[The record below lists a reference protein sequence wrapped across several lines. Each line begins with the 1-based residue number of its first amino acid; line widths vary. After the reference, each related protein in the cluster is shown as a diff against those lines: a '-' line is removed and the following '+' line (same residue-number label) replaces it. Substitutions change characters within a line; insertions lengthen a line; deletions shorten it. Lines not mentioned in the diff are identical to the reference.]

1 MLFLF
6 TTYMKTH
13 LKRFSAYYLIGIGVL
28 LMALSPYVRG
38 RFDLSEDGK
47 YTLSESSEI
56 ILNSIDAP
64 LLVQVYLGGDDLPG
78 GFKRLQKETLDLL
91 ADMQSSASAKMEVQ
105 VIDVYDEYPTE
116 EARAS
121 LTQQLDSLGI
131 PPTNLVHQENGK
143 QVQQLVFP
151 GLVISKGALKTG
163 VLLLK
168 GNKLAGPEEIINQ
181 SVEGLEY
188 EIVQGIQTLLPQERK
203 KIGFFVEYSSTPAI
217 AQIDLVNSLKR
228 KYDLFPV
235 DLAASPTLDGLD
247 AICVLNPTREF
258 SESDA
263 YKIDQFIVKG
273 GKALF
278 LVDGV
283 KIDTL
288 ENQGLAISPR
298 KTGLENILFHYGLRI
313 NANLVKDAQLSGM
326 IPLKVGNM
334 GNKPNIQ
341 LMPWPSFPLLNGNPK
356 NLITKN
362 LDAVYGRFVSTIDTI
377 SGVALRKTPLLR
389 TSQYTQVAKAPSLL
403 SFSSAGKD
411 FDPAAYNAGVQTAAY
426 LVEGKFESAYNN
438 LTQDTNFVASS
449 DKESAILVVGDGDVA
464 LNGVDYQSQ
473 QALPLGFDPFMK
485 NTFANKDFLLN
496 AFTYLIE
503 ENSPLLARSKS
514 IQLRPLDK
522 AKIQADGTFYQVINI
537 AVPLLFATLLSLGV
551 VFYRKRK
558 YNR

>member
-1 MLFLF
+1 MI
-6 TTYMKTH
+6 KH
-13 LKRFSAYYLIGIGVL
+13 WKRFSAYYLIGIGVL
-28 LMALSPYVRG
+28 LIAISPFVRG
-38 RFDLSEDGK
+38 RIDLSEDGK
-47 YTLSESSEI
+47 YTLSESSEV
-56 ILNSIDAP
+56 ILESIDTP

-78 GFKRLQKETLDLL
+78 GFKRLKKETLDLL
-91 ADMQSSASAKMEVQ
+91 ADMKSVSSTNIEIE

-116 EARAS
+116 EARAT
-121 LTQQLDSLGI
+121 LTRQLDSLGI
-131 PPTNLVHQENGK
+131 PPTNLVHKDNGK
-143 QVQQLVFP
+143 QVQQLIFP

-168 GNKLAGPEEIINQ
+168 GNKLASPEEIINQ
-181 SVEGLEY
+181 SIEGLEF
-188 EIVQGIQTLLPQERK
+188 EIVQAIQQLLPQERK
-203 KIGFFVEYSSTPAI
+203 KIGFFVEYSATPAI
-217 AQIDLVNSLKR
+217 AQMDLVNSLKR

-247 AICVLNPTREF
+247 AICVLQPTREF

-298 KTGLENILFHYGLRI
+298 KTGLENILFHYGLRL
-313 NANLVKDAQLSGM
+313 NANLVKDAQNSGM

-334 GNKPNIQ
+334 GNKSNIQ
-341 LMPWPSFPLLNGNPK
+341 LMPWPAFPLLNGNPTF
-356 NLITKN
+356 LITKN
-362 LDAVYGRFVSTIDTI
+362 LDAIYGRFVSSIDTI
-377 SGVALRKTPLLR
+377 SGAALHKTPLLR
-389 TSQYTQVAKAPSLL
+389 SSQYTQVAKAPSLL

-426 LVEGKFESAYNN
+426 LVEGKFESAFQH
-438 LTQDTNFVASS
+438 LTQDTSFVASGS
-449 DKESAILVVGDGDVA
+449 TESAIIVVGDGDIA
-464 LNGVDYQSQ
+464 LNGVDYPSQ
-473 QALPLGFDPFMK
+473 QSLPLGFDPFMK

-496 AFTYLIE
+496 AFAYLIDD
-503 ENSPLLARSKS
+503 NSPLLARSKS
-514 IQLRPLDK
+514 ITLRPLDK

>member
-1 MLFLF
+1 MAKHWKL
-6 TTYMKTH
+6 
-13 LKRFSAYYLIGIGVL
+13 FSAYYLIGIGIL
-28 LMALSPYVRG
+28 LIAVSPYVRG
-38 RFDLSEDGK
+38 RLDLSEDGK

-56 ILNSIDAP
+56 VLNSIDSP
-64 LLVQVYLGGDDLPG
+64 ILVQVYLGGDDLPG
-78 GFKRLQKETLDLL
+78 GFKRLKKETLDLL
-91 ADMQSSASAKMEVQ
+91 ADIKSVSSANIDVQ
-105 VIDVYDEYPTE
+105 LIDVYDEYPTE
-116 EARAS
+116 EARAA
-121 LTQQLDSLGI
+121 LTRQLDSLGI
-131 PPTNLVHQENGK
+131 PPTNLVHKENGK

-151 GLVISKGALKTG
+151 GLVISKGALRTG

-168 GNKLAGPEEIINQ
+168 GNKLASPDQIINQ
-181 SVEGLEY
+181 SIEGLEY

-203 KIGFFVEYSSTPAI
+203 KIGFFVEYSSTSAI
-217 AQIDLVNSLKR
+217 AQIDLVNALKR

-288 ENQGLAISPR
+288 ENQGLAISQR

-341 LMPWPSFPLLNGNPK
+341 LMPWPAFPLLNGNPT

-362 LDAVYGRFVSTIDTI
+362 LDAVYGRFASTIDTI
-377 SGVALRKTPLLR
+377 SGVSLRKTALLR
-389 TSQYTQVAKAPSLL
+389 TSQYTQLSKAPALL

-411 FDPAAYNAGVQTAAY
+411 FDPAAYNAGVQTTAY
-426 LVEGKFESAYNN
+426 VVEGKFESAFKN
-438 LTQDTNFVASS
+438 LTQDTSFVASS
-449 DKESAILVVGDGDVA
+449 GKESAIIVVGDGDVA
-464 LNGVDYQSQ
+464 LNGVDYQSR

-485 NTFANKDFLLN
+485 TTFANKDFLLN

-522 AKIQADGTFYQVINI
+522 AKIQADGPFYQVINI

>member
-1 MLFLF
+1 
-6 TTYMKTH
+6 MKKH
-13 LKRFSAYYLIGIGVL
+13 LKRFSAYYLIGIGLV
-28 LMALSPYVRG
+28 LMAISPYVRG

-47 YTLSESSEI
+47 FTLSESSEA
-56 ILNSIDAP
+56 ILQSLDAP
-64 LLVQVYLGGDDLPG
+64 ITVQVYLGGDDLPG
-78 GFKRLQKETLDLL
+78 GFKRLEKETLDLL
-91 ADMQSSASAKMEVQ
+91 ADMQSSASEKIDVQ
-105 VIDVYDEYPTE
+105 VIDVYETYPTE

-121 LTQQLDSLGI
+121 LTRQLDSLGI
-131 PPTNLVHQENGK
+131 PPTNLVHKDNGK
-143 QVQQLVFP
+143 QVQQLIFP
-151 GLVISKGALKTG
+151 GLVLSKGALKTG

-168 GNKLAGPEEIINQ
+168 GNKLASPEEIINQ
-181 SVEGLEY
+181 SIEGLEF
-188 EIVQGIQTLLPQERK
+188 EIVQAIQTLLPQERK

-217 AQIDLVNSLKR
+217 AQMDLINSLKH

-247 AICVLNPTREF
+247 AICVLQPTREF
-258 SESDA
+258 SEKDT

-288 ENQGLAISPR
+288 ESQGLAISPR
-298 KTGLENILFHYGLRI
+298 KTGLENIFFQYGLRI
-313 NANLVKDAQLSGM
+313 NANLIKDAQLSGM
-326 IPLKVGNM
+326 IPLNVGNL

-341 LMPWPSFPLLNGNPK
+341 LMPWPSFPLLNGNPS

-362 LDAVYGRFVSTIDTI
+362 LDAIYGHFVSSMDTI
-377 SGVALRKTPLLR
+377 SGVRLHKTPLLR
-389 TSQYTQVAKAPSLL
+389 TSQYTQVAKAPALL

-426 LVEGKFESAYNN
+426 LVEGTFETAFPYV
-438 LTQDTNFVASS
+438 TEDTNFVA
-449 DKESAILVVGDGDVA
+449 KGTAESAIIVVADGDVA
-464 LNGVDYQSQ
+464 VNGEDYTLQ
-473 QALPLGFDPFMK
+473 QAMPLGFDPFMK

-496 AFTYLIE
+496 SFSYLLD

-537 AVPLLFATLLSLGV
+537 AVPLLFATLLSLAV

-558 YNR
+558 FNR

>member
-1 MLFLF
+1 
-6 TTYMKTH
+6 MKTH
-13 LKRFSAYYLIGIGVL
+13 WKRFSAFYLIGIGIL
-28 LMALSPYVRG
+28 LMAVSPYVRG

-47 YTLSESSEI
+47 YTLSESSEV
-56 ILNSIDAP
+56 ILNSIDSP
-64 LLVQVYLGGDDLPG
+64 LLIQVYLGGDDLPG

-91 ADMQSSASAKMEVQ
+91 ADIKAVSSATIDVQ
-105 VIDVYDEYPTE
+105 VIDVYGEYPTD
-116 EARAS
+116 EARSA
-121 LTQQLDSLGI
+121 LTLSLDSLGI
-131 PPTNLVHQENGK
+131 PPTNLVHKDNGK

-168 GNKLAGPEEIINQ
+168 GNKLASPEQIINQ
-181 SVEGLEY
+181 SIEGLEF
-188 EIVQGIQTLLPQERK
+188 EIVQAIQTFLPQERK

-288 ENQGLAISPR
+288 ENQGLAISSR

-313 NANLVKDAQLSGM
+313 NENLVKDAQLSGM

-341 LMPWPSFPLLNGNPK
+341 LMPWPAFPLLNGNPQ

-377 SGVALRKTPLLR
+377 SGVALRKTALLR
-389 TSQYTQVAKAPSLL
+389 TSQYTQLSKAPALL

-411 FDPAAYNAGVQTAAY
+411 FDPAAYTAGMQTAAY
-426 LVEGKFESAYNN
+426 LVEGKFESAFQH
-438 LTQDTNFVASS
+438 LTQDTSFVA
-449 DKESAILVVGDGDVA
+449 KGTTESAIVVVGDGDVA
-464 LNGVDYQSQ
+464 VNGVDFQSQ

-496 AFTYLIE
+496 TFSYLIDD
-503 ENSPLLARSKS
+503 NSPLLARSKS

-522 AKIQADGTFYQVINI
+522 AKIQTDGTFYQVINI
-537 AVPLLFATLLSLGV
+537 LVPLLFATFLSLAV

>member
-1 MLFLF
+1 
-6 TTYMKTH
+6 
-13 LKRFSAYYLIGIGVL
+13 
-28 LMALSPYVRG
+28 VRG

-47 YTLSESSEI
+47 FTLSESSEL

-64 LLVQVYLGGDDLPG
+64 LTVEVYLGGEDLPG

-91 ADMQSSASAKMEVQ
+91 SDMQASSGAKIEVKL
-105 VIDVYDEYPTE
+105 IDVYDEYPTE
-116 EARAS
+116 EARAQ
-121 LTQQLDSLGI
+121 LTRQLDSLGI
-131 PPTNLVHQENGK
+131 PPTNLVHKDNGK

-168 GNKLAGPEEIINQ
+168 GNKLASPEQIINQ
-181 SVEGLEY
+181 SIEGLEF
-188 EIVQGIQTLLPQERK
+188 EIVQAIQSLLPQERK

-217 AQIDLVNSLKR
+217 AQIDLINSLKR

-235 DLAASPTLDGLD
+235 DLAASTTLDGLD
-247 AICVLNPTREF
+247 AICVLQPTREF
-258 SESDA
+258 SEEDA

-273 GKALF
+273 GKAIF

-362 LDAVYGRFVSTIDTI
+362 LDAVYGRFVSSIDTI
-377 SGVALRKTPLLR
+377 LGVALRKTALLR

-411 FDPAAYNAGVQTAAY
+411 FDPAAYNADVQTAAY
-426 LVEGKFESAYNN
+426 LVEGKFTSAF
-438 LTQDTNFVASS
+438 THIREDSNFVASS
-449 DKESAILVVGDGDVA
+449 ENESGIIVIGDGDVA
-464 LNGVDYQSQ
+464 INGVDYQSQ
-473 QALPLGFDPFMK
+473 QAMPLGFDPFLK

-496 AFTYLIE
+496 SFSYLLD

>member
-1 MLFLF
+1 MA
-6 TTYMKTH
+6 KH
-13 LKRFSAYYLIGIGVL
+13 WKRFSAYYLIGIGIL
-28 LMALSPYVRG
+28 LIAVSPYVRG

-56 ILNSIDAP
+56 VLNSIDSP
-64 LLVQVYLGGDDLPG
+64 ILVQVYLGGDDLPG
-78 GFKRLQKETLDLL
+78 GFKRLKKETLDLL
-91 ADMQSSASAKMEVQ
+91 ADIKSVSSANIDVQ
-105 VIDVYDEYPTE
+105 LIDVYDEYPTE
-116 EARAS
+116 EARAA
-121 LTQQLDSLGI
+121 LTRQLDSLGI
-131 PPTNLVHQENGK
+131 PPTNLVHKENGK

-168 GNKLAGPEEIINQ
+168 GNKLASPDQIINQ
-181 SVEGLEY
+181 SIEGLEY

-203 KIGFFVEYSSTPAI
+203 KIGFFVEYSSTSAI
-217 AQIDLVNSLKR
+217 AQIDLINALKR

-263 YKIDQFIVKG
+263 YKMDQFIVKG

-313 NANLVKDAQLSGM
+313 NVNLVKDAQLSGM

-341 LMPWPSFPLLNGNPK
+341 LMPWPAFPLLNGNPTTLTDLRQTYCDILDQKFRNFPNLKGILKVNLTHPNFDTEYAHLLGTYDSIVAMNVVEHIENDSLALHNCYKLLAKGGHVIILVPAYQWLYNKFDKGLEHFRRYTKSKLTDIIAK
-356 NLITKN
+356 NGFEIIHN
-362 LDAVYGRFVSTIDTI
+362 QYFNFVGIAGWFVTGSLLKKETIPEGQMGLYNTLVPAIKIIDKVVMNTMGLSTIC
-377 SGVALRKTPLLR
+377 V
-389 TSQYTQVAKAPSLL
+389 
-403 SFSSAGKD
+403 GK
-411 FDPAAYNAGVQTAAY
+411 
-426 LVEGKFESAYNN
+426 
-438 LTQDTNFVASS
+438 
-449 DKESAILVVGDGDVA
+449 
-464 LNGVDYQSQ
+464 
-473 QALPLGFDPFMK
+473 K
-485 NTFANKDFLLN
+485 N
-496 AFTYLIE
+496 
-503 ENSPLLARSKS
+503 
-514 IQLRPLDK
+514 
-522 AKIQADGTFYQVINI
+522 
-537 AVPLLFATLLSLGV
+537 
-551 VFYRKRK
+551 
-558 YNR
+558 

>member
-1 MLFLF
+1 MI
-6 TTYMKTH
+6 KH
-13 LKRFSAYYLIGIGVL
+13 WKRFSAFYLIGIGVL
-28 LMALSPYVRG
+28 LIAISPFVRG

-47 YTLSESSEI
+47 YTLSESSEV
-56 ILNSIDAP
+56 ILKSIDAP

-78 GFKRLQKETLDLL
+78 GFKRLKKETLDLL
-91 ADMQSSASAKMEVQ
+91 ADMKSVSSTNIEIQ

-116 EARAS
+116 EVRAT
-121 LTQQLDSLGI
+121 LTRQLDSLGI
-131 PPTNLVHQENGK
+131 PPTNLVHKDNGK
-143 QVQQLVFP
+143 QVQQLIFP

-168 GNKLAGPEEIINQ
+168 GNKLASPEEIINQ
-181 SVEGLEY
+181 SIEGLEF
-188 EIVQGIQTLLPQERK
+188 EIVQAIQQLLPQERK
-203 KIGFFVEYSSTPAI
+203 KIGFFVEYSATPAI
-217 AQIDLVNSLKR
+217 AQMDLVNSLKR

-247 AICVLNPTREF
+247 AICVLQPTREF

-298 KTGLENILFHYGLRI
+298 KTGLENILFHYGLRL
-313 NANLVKDAQLSGM
+313 NANLVKDAQNSGM

-334 GNKPNIQ
+334 GNKSNIQ
-341 LMPWPSFPLLNGNPK
+341 LMPWPAFPLLNGNPTF
-356 NLITKN
+356 LITKN
-362 LDAVYGRFVSTIDTI
+362 LDAIYGRFVSSIDTI
-377 SGVALRKTPLLR
+377 SGAALHKTPLLR
-389 TSQYTQVAKAPSLL
+389 SSQYTQVAKAPSLL

-426 LVEGKFESAYNN
+426 LVEGKFESAFQH
-438 LTQDTNFVASS
+438 LTQDTSFVASGS
-449 DKESAILVVGDGDVA
+449 TESAIIVVGDGDIA
-464 LNGVDYQSQ
+464 LNGVDYPSQ
-473 QALPLGFDPFMK
+473 QSLPLGFDPFMK

-496 AFTYLIE
+496 AFAYLIDD
-503 ENSPLLARSKS
+503 NSPLLARSKS
-514 IQLRPLDK
+514 ITLRPLDK

-537 AVPLLFATLLSLGV
+537 AVPLLLATLLSLGV

>member
-1 MLFLF
+1 
-6 TTYMKTH
+6 MKKQ
-13 LKRFSAYYLIGIGVL
+13 LKRFIAYFIIGIGIL
-28 LMALSPYVRG
+28 LIAISPYVRG

-47 YTLSESSEI
+47 YTLSESSEV

-64 LLVQVYLGGDDLPG
+64 LLVQVYLGGEDLPG

-91 ADMQSSASAKMEVQ
+91 ADMKASSGAKIDVQ
-105 VIDVYDEYPTE
+105 LIDVYDEYPTE
-116 EARAS
+116 EARAA
-121 LTQQLDSLGI
+121 LTRTLDSLGI
-131 PPTNLVHQENGK
+131 PPTNLVHKDNGK

-168 GNKLAGPEEIINQ
+168 GNKLAGPEQIINQ
-181 SVEGLEY
+181 SIEGLEF
-188 EIVQGIQTLLPQERK
+188 EIVQAIQTLLPQERK
-203 KIGFFVEYSSTPAI
+203 KIGFFVEYSTTPAI
-217 AQIDLVNSLKR
+217 AQIDLINSLKR

-247 AICVLNPTREF
+247 AICVLQPTREF

-283 KIDTL
+283 KVDTV
-288 ENQGLAISPR
+288 ENQGLAISSR

-334 GNKPNIQ
+334 GNQANIQ
-341 LMPWPSFPLLNGNPK
+341 LMPWPAFPLLNGNPQQ
-356 NLITKN
+356 LITKN
-362 LDAVYGRFVSTIDTI
+362 LDAIYGRFISSIDTI
-377 SGVALRKTPLLR
+377 SGVALRKTALLR
-389 TSQYTQVAKAPSLL
+389 TSQYTQVAKAPALL

-426 LVEGKFESAYNN
+426 LVEGTFETAFPYESV
-438 LTQDTNFVASS
+438 DTNFVA
-449 DKESAILVVGDGDVA
+449 KGTAESAIIVVGDGDVA
-464 LNGVDYQSQ
+464 VNGVDYKSQ

-496 AFTYLIE
+496 AFSYLIDA
-503 ENSPLLARSKS
+503 NSPLLARSKS

-537 AVPLLFATLLSLGV
+537 AVPLLFATLISLAV

-558 YNR
+558 FNR

>member
-1 MLFLF
+1 
-6 TTYMKTH
+6 MKKH
-13 LKRFSAYYLIGIGVL
+13 LTRFGSYYLIGIGIL
-28 LMALSPYVRG
+28 LIALSPYVRG

-47 YTLSESSEI
+47 FTLSESSEL

-64 LLVQVYLGGDDLPG
+64 LTVEVYLGGEDLPG

-91 ADMQSSASAKMEVQ
+91 SDMQASSSAKIEVKL
-105 VIDVYDEYPTE
+105 IDVYDEYPTE
-116 EARAS
+116 EARAL
-121 LTQQLDSLGI
+121 LTRQLDSLGI
-131 PPTNLVHQENGK
+131 PPTNLVHKDNGK

-151 GLVISKGALKTG
+151 GVVISKGALKSG

-168 GNKLAGPEEIINQ
+168 GNKLASPEQIINQ
-181 SVEGLEY
+181 SIEGLEF
-188 EIVQGIQTLLPQERK
+188 EIVQAIQSLLPQERK

-217 AQIDLVNSLKR
+217 AQIDLINSLKR

-247 AICVLNPTREF
+247 AICVLQPTREF
-258 SESDA
+258 SEEDA

-273 GKALF
+273 GKALL

-362 LDAVYGRFVSTIDTI
+362 LDAVYGRFVSSIDTI
-377 SGVALRKTPLLR
+377 SGVALRKTALLR
-389 TSQYTQVAKAPSLL
+389 TSQYSQVAKAPSLL

-426 LVEGKFESAYNN
+426 LVEGKFTSAF
-438 LTQDTNFVASS
+438 THIREDSNFVASS
-449 DKESAILVVGDGDVA
+449 ENESGIIVIGDGDVA
-464 LNGVDYQSQ
+464 VNGEDYQSQ
-473 QALPLGFDPFMK
+473 QAMPLGFDPFLK

-496 AFTYLIE
+496 SFSYLLD

-537 AVPLLFATLLSLGV
+537 AVPLLFATLISLAV
-551 VFYRKRK
+551 VFYRKTK